1 MTFTW
6 SMGSPIGVIT
16 LCSDR
21 DHIIGLA
28 LEEERHPRDRSAA
41 IAGPTAVLL
50 EAERQIQEYF
60 EGARQSFDI
69 PLRPQ
74 GTDFQEQVWQQLL
87 AIPFGQTIS
96 YLELARRIGNEKAV
110 RAVAMANGRNPIG
123 LIIPCHRVIGSNGD
137 LSGYGGG
144 LARKE
149 YLLKHEGARHR
160 GHRGEQP
167 SLF

>member
-1 MTFTW
+1 MTFTR
-6 SMGSPIGVIT
+6 SMESPIGKIT
-16 LCSDR
+16 LCSEGEA
-21 DHIIGLA
+21 IIGLA
-28 LEEERHPRDRSAA
+28 LDQQRHPRDRSTA
-41 IAGPTAVLL
+41 IAEPTAVLL

-60 EGARQSFDI
+60 DGARKSFDL

-74 GTDFQEQVWQQLL
+74 GTAFQGQVWQQLL

-110 RAVAMANGRNPIG
+110 RAVGMANGRNPIG

-137 LSGYGGG
+137 LTGYGGG
-144 LARKE
+144 LLRKE
-149 YLLKHEGARHR
+149 YLLKHEGARLS
-160 GHRGEQP
+160 GEQP